1 MMTSLK
7 FNNLNYQIKHKRQ
20 KKTKNHLQLN
30 VNRLLKTKQEELD
43 HHQKQKW
50 LFILKSLK
58 MQLLKKGLTTQML
71 WMQIHWT
78 IMSWCKLPLS
88 ISQLKLNF
96 NLLHRNSI
104 GLWLRLISIL
114 LNKTTT
120 NSKQFKSKTKITAAK
135 PFQSCRTL
143 TPWADQAFKTL
154 DRLMIKVI
162 NQTINLEANS

>member
-43 HHQKQKW
+43 HHQKLKC
-50 LFILKSLK
+50 LFTLKSLK
-58 MQLLKKGLTTQML
+58 MQSLKKGTTTQMYKML
-71 WMQIHWT
+71 IHWT
-78 IMSWCKLPLS
+78 IMSYCKLPLS
-88 ISQLKLNF
+88 ISQIKLNF
-96 NLLHRNSI
+96 KLMQLI
-104 GLWLRLISIL
+104 LIWLWLRLISIL
-114 LNKTTT
+114 LNKTSN
-120 NSKQFKSKTKITAAK
+120 NSKQFKNKTKITAAK

-143 TPWADQAFKTL
+143 TPWVDQAFTTL
-154 DRLMIKVI
+154 GQLMIKVI